1 MLRQDR
7 MPSSDAQIRTRDSVK
22 FRILAGFGAVIGV
35 FVLGAGLTFYNLTN
49 VSKNVHHFAEIAKE
63 AGIAAHIEVQFM
75 KMNAHAREYA
85 AGGDESD
92 AEKVQT
98 IGMAVKAEI
107 EELRSHDI
115 PEEVAGRISEIETA
129 IAAYEAEFNKAAV
142 LEREFKSLINDV
154 MLPDGKLLVEDMD
167 KIQDAFVETGN
178 MEASLLAGTV
188 RQHLLQ
194 LQIHSNTLLG
204 HKDTTV
210 GSLVDEE
217 ISKSANLIAKLEQAP
232 QTPKTAALLTEVK
245 ALFAEYR
252 HALEKAHKG
261 DVTIRE
267 IVDGSLK
274 SNADK
279 IVYAAEA
286 FVADSAALEAEIE
299 EEVLAGVLLTEIEV
313 AVASLVSFVLG
324 VAIALSL
331 GGKLSK
337 PAVTLTAAMG
347 GLANHDTS
355 VEIPG
360 VDRRDEFGLMA
371 RAVEVFKTSMIEN
384 DALIASQKA
393 EQEAREARAKRV
405 EDLAASFDRSVRDML
420 GTVAGATEELNTAA
434 QSMTQIAERTM
445 DTSHTVSGA
454 SQEASSNVQTVAAA
468 TEELSASI
476 DEINSQITEASRMA
490 NEASSQAQTT
500 SDRVGNLET
509 ASSEVGNIISLISE
523 IAEQTNLL
531 ALNATIEAARAG
543 EAGKGFAVVA
553 TEVKGLADQTGKA
566 TVEISGKIS
575 LIQSETS
582 RAAGAIR
589 EISETVMRLNEISS
603 AIAAAVEE
611 QSSATKEI
619 GRSIQEAAQGTQMVS
634 ENIEIVNTGAQ
645 ESSSAATQVSAA
657 SSEVAHQAVDLKS
670 CIARFLDDVKAA

>member
-1 MLRQDR
+1 MLRQD
-7 MPSSDAQIRTRDSVK
+7 PTPNADAPIRTRDSVK
-22 FRILAGFGAVIGV
+22 FKILAGFGAVIAV

-49 VSKNVHHFAEIAKE
+49 VSKNVHQFAEIAKE

-75 KMNAHAREYA
+75 KMNGHAREYA
-85 AGGDESD
+85 NSGDESD
-92 AEKVQT
+92 AEKVQA
-98 IGMAVKAEI
+98 IAKAVKAEI

-115 PEEVAGRISEIETA
+115 PQEVAGRITEIETA
-129 IAAYEAEFNKAAV
+129 IAAYEIEFQNVAV
-142 LEREFKSLINDV
+142 LEREFKSLVNDV
-154 MLPDGKLLVEDMD
+154 MLPDGRLLVEDMD
-167 KIQDAFVETGN
+167 KIQDAYVETGDL
-178 MEASLLAGTV
+178 ETSLLAGTV
-188 RQHLLQ
+188 REHLLL

-210 GSLVDEE
+210 GALVDEE
-217 ISKSANLIAKLEQAP
+217 IGKSESLIAKLEQAP
-232 QTPKTAALLTEVK
+232 QTPKTAALLAEVK

-252 HALEKAHKG
+252 HALEKAHKD
-261 DVTIRE
+261 DVMIRE

-279 IVYAAEA
+279 IVHAAEA
-286 FVADSAALEAEIE
+286 FVADAAALEAEIE
-299 EEVLAGVLLTEIEV
+299 EEILADVLLAEIEV
-313 AVASLVSFVLG
+313 AVASLVSFLLG
-324 VAIALSL
+324 VAIAWTL

-337 PAVTLTAAMG
+337 PAVTLTASMG
-347 GLANHDTS
+347 RLANHDTS
-355 VEIPG
+355 VDIPG

-384 DALIASQKA
+384 DAMVASQKA

-405 EDLAASFDRSVRDML
+405 EDLAADFDKSVRDML

-445 DTSHTVSGA
+445 DTSNTVAGA

-476 DEINSQITEASRMA
+476 DEINTQITEASRMA

-582 RAAGAIR
+582 RAAEAIR
-589 EISETVMRLNEISS
+589 EISETVIRLNEISS

-645 ESSSAATQVSAA
+645 ESSSAATQVSAS
-657 SSEVAHQAVDLKS
+657 SSEVAHQAVGLKS
-670 CIARFLDDVKAA
+670 RIASFLDDVKAA